1 MMNINGR
8 IDMGSQYSSGL
19 IYTGLS
25 NSSTK
30 NNQAFERYLDGL
42 DEETVKEV
50 RKHMDEFR
58 TVEEMEMFIR
68 QKTNGRVES

>member
-25 NSSTK
+25 NAATM
-30 NNQAFERYLDGL
+30 NNRAFEQYLDGL
-42 DEETVKEV
+42 DDETIKEV

-58 TVEEMEMFIR
+58 TVEEMEMFIK
-68 QKTNGRVES
+68 QKTNGRTES